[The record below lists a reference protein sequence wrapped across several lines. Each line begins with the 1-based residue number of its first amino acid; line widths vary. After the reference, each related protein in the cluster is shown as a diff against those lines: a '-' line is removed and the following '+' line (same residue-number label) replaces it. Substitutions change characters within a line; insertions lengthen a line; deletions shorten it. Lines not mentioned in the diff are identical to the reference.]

1 MRIERR
7 HCAGQDVYVTWLDD
21 GRPLRAASS
30 IEAALDARTTL
41 DPTLLRAAIAP
52 GTRLL
57 APVEPTK
64 IVCVGLNY
72 RQHAEEMGKPLPEE
86 PMLFMKPVTA
96 LVGPDQPIEL
106 PPQSAEVHHEGE
118 LAVVIRHPLKRV
130 APEDVADGILGYTI
144 MNDVTARDLQRRDG
158 GRYTRAKG
166 FDTFAPI
173 GPAIIADLDPRALE
187 LEVRVND
194 QVRQRSRCDD
204 MIFDVPYLVSFVSHI
219 MTLLPGDVISTGTP
233 AGVGRIEGGDLVEVE
248 IDGIGILRNPVVA

>member
-7 HCAGQDVYVTWLDD
+7 HCAGQDIYVTWLDD
-21 GRPLRAASS
+21 GRPLRAARTV
-30 IEAALDARTTL
+30 EDALDARTTL

-57 APVEPTK
+57 APVEPSK
-64 IVCVGLNY
+64 IICVGLNY
-72 RQHAEEMGKPLPEE
+72 RRHAEEMGKAIPDE

-96 LVGPDQPIEL
+96 LVGPDEPIEL
-106 PPQSAEVHHEGE
+106 PPQSEEVHHEGE
-118 LAVVIRHPLKRV
+118 LAVVIRETLRRV
-130 APEDVADGILGYTI
+130 DVEQATDGILGFTI

-173 GPAIIADLDPRALE
+173 GPAIVTDVDPRSLSI
-187 LEVRVND
+187 EVRVNGD
-194 QVRQRSRCDD
+194 VRQRSGCDD
-204 MIFDVPYLVSFVSHI
+204 MIFDVPHLVSFVSHI

-233 AGVGRIEGGDLVEVE
+233 SGVGPLQGGDLVEVE
-248 IDGIGILRNPVVA
+248 IEGIGALRNPVVA